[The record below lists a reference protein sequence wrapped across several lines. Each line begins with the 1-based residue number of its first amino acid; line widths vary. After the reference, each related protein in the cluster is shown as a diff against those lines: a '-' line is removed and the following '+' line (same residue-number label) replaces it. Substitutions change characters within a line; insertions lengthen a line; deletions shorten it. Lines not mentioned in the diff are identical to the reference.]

1 MSERTRRGGE
11 ILGFTPH
18 RDQIALGDL
27 LDTNIETV
35 AVSWPRRA
43 GKSEGI
49 WLWLLGLCDT
59 EEFTNVFISAQTGAK
74 ARERLL
80 TTARRLDRYYPEDAG
95 GPKIRRGAVADIEFP
110 NGSRIQA
117 ISPDPDNFRGDAI
130 RVVWLDEAQAHDPLK
145 SEDLRQA
152 VPPVLDTVENGQV
165 ILSGTPGTMRAGWYW
180 DALEGGRNGAQGI
193 GLSEFALPED
203 ADVHDEALWPSVH
216 PGLKHG
222 LTTLEK
228 MRNRHAAA
236 TDLAWRMEYCGQWP
250 VDTTTHALNV
260 EHWKRDAAPMP
271 DEARPERVGLAYDV
285 AIDGSTAALLA
296 AWRGEDGRPVVEVL
310 AAEAGTQWLPRAVQT
325 AQAKHRRYAVAY
337 DNIGSNVD
345 IATAVRQMR
354 PAPRLQAFQTRDILA
369 AAQRFSA
376 EISGDGVV
384 HFDQADLNAA
394 VDNAGWRDV
403 NRSGRA
409 FTRRDRNGAPINA
422 LVAASLALWQ
432 YDQTRDGGAVLP
444 I

>member
-1 MSERTRRGGE
+1 MSDRTRRGGN
-11 ILGFTPH
+11 ILGLEPH
-18 RDQIALGDL
+18 PDQLALGDL
-27 LDTNIETV
+27 LDSNIETV

-80 TTARRLDRYYPEDAG
+80 TTARRLDRFYPEDAG

-145 SEDLRQA
+145 SEDLKQA

-165 ILSGTPGTMRAGWYW
+165 ILSGTPGVVRAGWYW
-180 DALEGGRNGAQGI
+180 NALEGGRNGAAGV

-203 ADVHDEALWPSVH
+203 ADVHDEANWYDVH
-216 PGLKHG
+216 PGLRHG
-222 LTTLEK
+222 LTTIEK
-228 MRNRHAAA
+228 MRARHEAA

-250 VDTTTHALNV
+250 VDTGTHALNL
-260 EHWKRDAAPMP
+260 EHWQRDVSEFI
-271 DEARPERVGLAYDV
+271 DRPERVGLAFDV
-285 AIDGSTAALLA
+285 AIDGSTASLCA

-310 AAEAGTQWLPRAVQT
+310 AAEMGTQWLPRKVAE
-325 AQAKHRRYAVAY
+325 AQAKHRRYAVGF

-345 IATAVRQMR
+345 ISTACRQMR
-354 PAPRLQAFQTRDILA
+354 PAPRLAPLSMKDTLG
-369 AAQRFSA
+369 AAQRFAA
-376 EISGDGVV
+376 EIAGDGVV
-384 HFDQADLNAA
+384 HFAQADLNAA
-394 VDNAGWRDV
+394 IENAGWRDV

-409 FTRRDRNGAPINA
+409 FTKRDRNGAPINA

-432 YDQTRDGGAVLP
+432 YDQTREGGAVLP